1 MPTQDQRR
9 YAFDGFVLDT
19 QARELRDGDDAA
31 LALTAKAFDTL
42 RYLIEHRDRIV
53 GKDELLAQIWPG
65 RIVEENNLTQAIS
78 ALRRALGVGAGDHRY
93 VVTVPGRG
101 YRFVAELHD
110 GITAPPARAD
120 SESALRRWR
129 VPLVL
134 ATLLALVVLV
144 AVVWQARR
152 PSPSSAKTL
161 PVAALA
167 VLPFRPLTDGRRD
180 ELLELGLADTLIARL
195 SRSTPLRV
203 RSLASVQRFAGPKQ
217 DPLEAARSLGVG
229 YVVEGSTQLDGDR
242 VRVNARLLTV
252 ANGATVWA
260 DTFDAPLDQ
269 AFILQDRIAQSVAS
283 ALSLKLAALPARS
296 RHPCDGG
303 DSEAYRAYLTGR
315 YLINRP
321 DPARL
326 PQAMAGFHRAIDLD
340 PSCARAYAGMA
351 FAYRALVITGDR
363 DPREVFPL
371 AKAAAKQALAI
382 DPESA
387 EAYASLGF
395 VQFWYDWDWAAAEA
409 SFKRSIALDPGLADA
424 RLGYAQLLNVRGRVG
439 EGLAQAR
446 RARELD
452 PLSPLINTLEGG
464 FLAAAGQRVEARQR
478 IRQAFDLQPGFW
490 ITLLYRGDMELD
502 DRDYPAAI
510 ADLQRASERSHG
522 ASPAYASLGVAYA
535 ASGDDARARAVLA
548 ALESRDQAGYVP
560 ATRLAAL
567 HNALGDIPGALTLLE
582 RAYAERDL
590 GIAFLGYER
599 GWNNLRAQPRFEAL
613 ARRLDLPSKPGSG
626 HY

>member
-1 MPTQDQRR
+1 MPGHDHSQ
-9 YAFDGFVLDT
+9 YAFDGFALDT
-19 QARELRDGDDAA
+19 QSRELRGSDGEA

-42 RYLIEHRDRIV
+42 CYLIEHRDRIV
-53 GKDELLAQIWPG
+53 GKDELLAEIWPG
-65 RIVEENNLTQAIS
+65 RIVEENNLTQAVS
-78 ALRRALGVGAGDHRY
+78 ALRRALGVSAGDHRY
-93 VVTVPGRG
+93 IVTVPGRG
-101 YRFVAELHD
+101 YRFVAELHEGNTASPVRA
-110 GITAPPARAD
+110 GIEPAR
-120 SESALRRWR
+120 RRWR
-129 VPLVL
+129 LPLALAALLAVVVL
-134 ATLLALVVLV
+134 AAAL
-144 AVVWQARR
+144 WQARR
-152 PSPSSAKTL
+152 PSPSIAK
-161 PVAALA
+161 PPAVAALA
-167 VLPFRPLTDGRRD
+167 VLPFRSLTEGKRD

-203 RSLASVQRFAGPKQ
+203 RSLASVQQFAGPRQ
-217 DPLEAARSLGVG
+217 DPLQAARSLGVG
-229 YVVEGSTQLDGDR
+229 YVVEGSTQQEGQR

-269 AFILQDRIAQSVAS
+269 AFTLQDQIAQSVAS
-283 ALSLKLAALPARS
+283 ALSLKLAMLPARS

-303 DSEAYRAYLTGR
+303 NSEAYRAYLTGR

-351 FAYRALVITGDR
+351 FAYRALVIIGDR

-371 AKAAAKQALAI
+371 AKAAAQQALAI

-387 EAYASLGF
+387 EAHASLGF

-424 RLGYAQLLNVRGRVG
+424 RLGYAQLLNVRGRVD

-452 PLSPLINTLEGG
+452 PLSPLINTLDGG
-464 FLAAAGQRVEARQR
+464 FLAAAGHRVEARQR
-478 IRQAFDLQPGFW
+478 IRQALELQPDFW
-490 ITLLYRGDMELD
+490 IALLYRGNMELD
-502 DRDYPAAI
+502 DQRYPAAI
-510 ADLQRASERSHG
+510 ADLERASERSHR
-522 ASPAYASLGVAYA
+522 ASPAYATLGVAYA
-535 ASGDDARARAVLA
+535 ASGDSARARAVLA
-548 ALESRDQAGYVP
+548 ALELRAHAGYVP

-567 HNALGDIPGALTLLE
+567 HNALGDTPGALALLE

-590 GIAFLGYER
+590 GIAFLGYDR
-599 GWNNLRAQPRFEAL
+599 SWNNLRTQPRFEAL
-613 ARRLDLPSKPGSG
+613 ARRLDLSAKAGSG